1 MGVARTIPTA
11 ANPDLLTYTIKV
23 DGSEVA
29 RTYHIGHISVH
40 KEINKISSARIK
52 IFDGNPSEEKF
63 EISDT
68 ETFISGKKI
77 EISLGYHSEETTVF
91 KGIIIS
97 HSNKITA
104 TSSELVIECKDEAIK
119 MTIGKNS
126 KHFNAVTDSDV
137 AEELIG
143 KYPDVTAD
151 VESTSIQHKDL
162 VQFDTTDWD
171 FIVSRMDSIGRIC
184 IVNDGTFIIKKPVLS
199 ASQKLDVLFGATI
212 LEYQAHIDSRA
223 QYKAV
228 QSTSWDFSSQEVI
241 EADGA
246 EPSWTEGG
254 NISNTNLAD
263 VIGLE
268 KYKLIHSG
276 KITQEELQAW
286 ADARLMKQRL
296 SKIKGT
302 VKYQGNADVLPGD
315 FIGLNGVGNRFNG
328 KAIVNSVHHD
338 CTDGMW
344 STEVH
349 FGLEPEW
356 FAEKVEIKSPVA
368 QRGLIPSL
376 QGLQIGIVTSL
387 EDPEGEDRVQVK
399 LPVINKDEDG
409 VWARVATLDAG
420 KDRGS
425 FFRPEVDD
433 EVIVGCINNDPS
445 QIIILGMLNSS
456 AKPAPLTAS
465 NDNHEKGYVS
475 REKIKMIF
483 NDDEKSYKLETPGGK
498 KITLNDKDGIV
509 QVEDENG
516 NKIKMEQSSVSI
528 ESAQAL
534 KIKAGTDITIEAVNI
549 TLSPSAN
556 FSVGAGGGAELKVG
570 SGSASA
576 KAPMVKLE
584 GSGITEIKGGLVKIN

>member
-1 MGVARTIPTA
+1 MGVARTIPTT

-23 DGSEVA
+23 DGEEVP
-29 RTYHIGHISVH
+29 RTFHIGNISVH
-40 KEINKISSARIK
+40 KEINKIPSARIK
-52 IFDGNPSEEKF
+52 IFDGNPSEENF
-63 EISDT
+63 VISDG
-68 ETFISGKKI
+68 ETFIPGKEL
-77 EISLGYHSEETTVF
+77 EISLGYHSEEATVF

-97 HSNKITA
+97 HSNKITSS
-104 TSSELVIECKDEAIK
+104 SSELVIECKDAAVK
-119 MTIGKNS
+119 MSIGKSS
-126 KHFNAVTDSDV
+126 KHYNAVTDSDV

-143 KYPDVTAD
+143 KYDGVTAD
-151 VESTSIQHKDL
+151 VEATTIQHKDL

-184 IVNDGTFIIKKPVLS
+184 IVSDGTFTIKKPVLS
-199 ASQKLDVLFGATI
+199 AFQKLDVLFGATI
-212 LEYQAHIDSRA
+212 LEYHADIDSRA

-228 QSTSWDFSSQEVI
+228 QSTSWDFSNQSVTETD
-241 EADGA
+241 AA
-246 EPSWTEGG
+246 EPSWAEGG
-254 NISNTNLAD
+254 DISNTDLAD

-286 ADARLMKQRL
+286 ADAKLMKNRL
-296 SKIKGT
+296 SKIRGS
-302 VKYQGNADVLPGD
+302 VKFQGNADLLPGD

-328 KAIVNSVHHD
+328 KAIVNSIHHD

-356 FAEKVEIKSPVA
+356 FAEKVEVKSPVA

-399 LPVINKDEDG
+399 LPIISSDEEG
-409 VWARVATLDAG
+409 VWARIATVDAG
-420 KDRGS
+420 KERGS
-425 FFRPEVDD
+425 FFRPELDD
-433 EVIVGCINNDPS
+433 EVIVGCINNDPT
-445 QIIILGMLNSS
+445 QIVILGMLHSS

-475 REKIKMIF
+475 REKMKMIF
-483 NDDEKSYKLETPGGK
+483 NDEKKSFTLETPAGN
-498 KITLNDKDGIV
+498 KIILN
-509 QVEDENG
+509 EDEKVIQIEDQNG

-556 FSVGAGGGAELKVG
+556 FSVGAGGGAELKLG
-570 SGSASA
+570 SGSASL
-576 KAPMVKLE
+576 KAPTAKIE
-584 GSGITEIKGGLVKIN
+584 GSGMTEIKGGLVKIN

>member
-1 MGVARTIPTA
+1 MGVIRTIPTK

-23 DGSEVA
+23 EGEEVP
-29 RTYHIGHISVH
+29 RTVHIGNISVN
-40 KEINKISSARIK
+40 KEINKIPSARIK
-52 IFDGNPSEEKF
+52 IFDGNSSEEGF
-63 EISDT
+63 AISDT
-68 ETFISGKKI
+68 ETFIPGKKI
-77 EISLGYHSEETTVF
+77 EISLGYHSEEVTVF
-91 KGIIIS
+91 KGIIVS
-97 HSNKITA
+97 HSNKITSS
-104 TSSELVIECKDEAIK
+104 SSELVIECKDAAVK
-119 MTIGKNS
+119 MTVGKNS
-126 KHFNAVTDSDV
+126 KHYNAVTDSDV

-143 KYPDVTAD
+143 KYEGVSAD
-151 VESTSIQHKDL
+151 VESTGIQHQDL

-184 IVNDGTFIIKKPVLS
+184 VVSDGTFAIKKPVLS
-199 ASQKLDVLFGATI
+199 AAQKLDVLFGATI
-212 LEYQAHIDSRA
+212 LEYHAEIDARN
-223 QYKAV
+223 QYKTV
-228 QSTSWDFSSQEVI
+228 QSTSWDFSSQAVSET
-241 EADGA
+241 EGA
-246 EPSWTEGG
+246 EPAWAEGG
-254 NISNTNLAD
+254 DISNTDLAD

-276 KITQEELQAW
+276 KFSQEELQAW
-286 ADARLMKQRL
+286 ADAKLMKNRL
-296 SKIKGT
+296 SKIKGS
-302 VKYQGNADVLPGD
+302 VKFQGNADLLPGD

-328 KAIVNSVHHD
+328 KAIVRSIKHD

-356 FAEKVEIKSPVA
+356 FAEKVEVKSPVA

-387 EDPEGEDRVQVK
+387 EDPEGEDRVQVR
-399 LPVINKDEDG
+399 LPIINNDEEG
-409 VWARVATLDAG
+409 VWARVATMDAG
-420 KDRGS
+420 KERGS

-433 EVIVGCINNDPS
+433 EVIVGCINNDPN
-445 QIIILGMLNSS
+445 QVVILGMLNSS
-456 AKPAPLTAS
+456 AKPAPLAAS

-498 KITLNDKDGIV
+498 KITLNDKDGVV
-509 QVEDENG
+509 QIEDENG

-534 KIKAGTDITIEAVNI
+534 KIKAGTDLTIEAVNI

-556 FSVGAGGGAELKVG
+556 FSLGAGGGAELKVG
-570 SGSASA
+570 SGSAA
-576 KAPMVKLE
+576 MKAPMVKVE
-584 GSGITEIKGGLVKIN
+584 GSGMTEIKGGLVKIN